1 VNAVATI
8 AWGLAGICLLTAVAA
23 IFLECRD
30 GHTWKHGP
38 FAQETRQYT
47 EQPFDDL
54 RFRRETDLALALLQP
69 DDPQLPAEEA

>member
-1 VNAVATI
+1 VNAFWVGVTVATI
-8 AWGLAGICLLTAVAA
+8 IAAAATVA
-23 IFLECRD
+23 ITLECRD
-30 GHTWKHGP
+30 GRAWRDGP
-38 FAQETRQYT
+38 FADETRQYT